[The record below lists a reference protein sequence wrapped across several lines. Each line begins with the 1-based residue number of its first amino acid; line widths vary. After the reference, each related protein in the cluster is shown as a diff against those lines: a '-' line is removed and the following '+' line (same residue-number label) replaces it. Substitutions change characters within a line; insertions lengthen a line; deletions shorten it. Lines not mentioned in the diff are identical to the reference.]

1 VLKRTML
8 ALIAFVA
15 VSCCGG
21 KTATDETAALTG
33 TVVIIGNEPFT
44 SPAVQLP
51 DGGILRVICTKETET
66 QLRAIQGKRV
76 RLQVSRLDAAAKEVH
91 VTQVHVLTSEQQEGK
106 Q

>member
-1 VLKRTML
+1 VLTRTIL
-8 ALIAFVA
+8 VLIAFVA

-21 KTATDETAALTG
+21 AHATDDAAAVTG

-51 DGGILRVICTKETET
+51 DGGILRIICAKETET

-76 RLQVSRLDAAAKEVH
+76 RLQVSRLDAVAKEVH
-91 VTQVHVLTSEQQEGK
+91 VTQVHMLTSE
-106 Q
+106 